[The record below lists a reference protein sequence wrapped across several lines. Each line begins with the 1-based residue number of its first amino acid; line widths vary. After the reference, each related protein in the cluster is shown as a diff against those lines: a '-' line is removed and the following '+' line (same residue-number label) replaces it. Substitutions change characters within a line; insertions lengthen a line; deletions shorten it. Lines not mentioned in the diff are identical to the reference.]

1 MGTTTFA
8 IQLVK
13 YLQLKGYRACYLEVN
28 DTGFVQK
35 HEARFYAEEHDA
47 DIGKVR
53 FENVDMF
60 YKPENLPEVLKQEY
74 DYYIYDFGTY
84 MNADFN
90 KTSFLEKDV
99 RIFVSGTTASE
110 MDETETIL
118 RNEYYSD
125 IMYVFNFVSE
135 REKKDVL
142 EFMENKAERTF
153 FTVYSP
159 DQFEYVHNPAFEKLF
174 PVKEKEKP
182 QKEKRSLFSRW
193 KKVQVGEKDGKV

>member
-1 MGTTTFA
+1 
-8 IQLVK
+8 
-13 YLQLKGYRACYLEVN
+13 
-28 DTGFVQK
+28 
-35 HEARFYAEEHDA
+35 
-47 DIGKVR
+47 
-53 FENVDMF
+53 
-60 YKPENLPEVLKQEY
+60 
-74 DYYIYDFGTY
+74 

-99 RIFVSGTTASE
+99 RICEWNYSIE

-159 DQFEYVHNPAFEKLF
+159 D
-174 PVKEKEKP
+174 
-182 QKEKRSLFSRW
+182 
-193 KKVQVGEKDGKV
+193 

>member
-1 MGTTTFA
+1 
-8 IQLVK
+8 
-13 YLQLKGYRACYLEVN
+13 
-28 DTGFVQK
+28 
-35 HEARFYAEEHDA
+35 
-47 DIGKVR
+47 
-53 FENVDMF
+53 
-60 YKPENLPEVLKQEY
+60 
-74 DYYIYDFGTY
+74 

-182 QKEKRSLFSRW
+182 QKEKRSLFFRW
-193 KKVQVGEKDGKV
+193 KKV